1 MLAKQ
6 ITFEDVFSGE
16 KITKTFYF
24 NLTKAELME
33 LEKSKKGGLSEIIKR
48 IIEEKENEKLIPLFK
63 EIISMSYGE
72 RTDYGTFVKNEI
84 NTNAFLASE
93 AYSELFMSFFEADNL
108 INFIKGIMPKS
119 LMEEVEKQI
128 PGGLNSNEEVMK
140 YLQNKDNILKM
151 KESDSNV
158 TKDNSST

>member
-1 MLAKQ
+1 
-6 ITFEDVFSGE
+6 
-16 KITKTFYF
+16 
-24 NLTKAELME
+24 
-33 LEKSKKGGLSEIIKR
+33 
-48 IIEEKENEKLIPLFK
+48 
-63 EIISMSYGE
+63 MSYGE
-72 RTDYGTFVKNEI
+72 RTDYGTFVKNEL